1 MTPKV
6 LDINGKTIAVGDVCK
21 VVATSEMLL
30 VIKDSK
36 GDLVAINPLIGL
48 QDHLD
53 VYPNEELEVVGNAL
67 VSYEET

>member
-6 LDINGKTIAVGDVCK
+6 LDINGKAIAVGDVCK

-36 GDLVAINPLIGL
+36 DNLVAINPLIGL
-48 QDHLD
+48 QDYLD
-53 VYPNEELEVVGNAL
+53 VYPNEKLEVVGNAL
-67 VSYEET
+67 VSYEEA

>member
-21 VVATSEMLL
+21 VAATSEMLL

-36 GDLVAINPLIGL
+36 DNLVAINPLIGL
-48 QDHLD
+48 QDCLD

-67 VSYEET
+67 VSYEEA